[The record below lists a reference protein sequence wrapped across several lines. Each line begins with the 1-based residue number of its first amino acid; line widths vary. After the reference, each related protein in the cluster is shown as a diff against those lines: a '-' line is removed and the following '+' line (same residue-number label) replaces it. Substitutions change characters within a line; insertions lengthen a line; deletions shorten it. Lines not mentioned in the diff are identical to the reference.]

1 MTMLGCGIIKNKCH
15 LRILCP
21 VTVLKTD
28 EEIRTFTNGKESLP
42 TVPHQRQLQNIYF
55 RYIENDFRWKN
66 LQELVSED
74 IVNI

>member
-1 MTMLGCGIIKNKCH
+1 MLGYGIMKNKCY

-21 VTVLKTD
+21 VTVHLKTD

-42 TVPHQRQLQNIYF
+42 TVPHQRQLQSIYF
-55 RYIENDFRWKN
+55 RYIENDFRKKN
-66 LQELVSED
+66 LQELLSED

>member
-1 MTMLGCGIIKNKCH
+1 MLGCGLMKNKCH
-15 LRILCP
+15 QRILCP
-21 VTVLKTD
+21 VTVHLKAD

-55 RYIENDFRWKN
+55 RYIENDFRWKI

>member
-1 MTMLGCGIIKNKCH
+1 M
-15 LRILCP
+15 P
-21 VTVLKTD
+21 SDSAKTD